1 MRVHHVGYYVRD
13 LEEARDTFAMLGFAS
28 VSKVVADNARK
39 VDIQFLKNNTICI
52 ELISARGGATY
63 FLKHFESRA
72 VAPIMSVIPYP
83 IWAEA

>member
-52 ELISARGGATY
+52 ELISARGGV
-63 FLKHFESRA
+63 R
-72 VAPIMSVIPYP
+72 PIS
-83 IWAEA
+83 